1 MKNNAVIAFDLDD
14 TLYKER
20 DYVLTVYRLIL
31 ERYGDCVAD
40 NVKSTFLS
48 IAKPYEAFEY
58 FCCQVPQA
66 DIEEIKSLYRSGNI
80 PLEDTEGAIPLLEYL
95 KSYGYIIAVIT
106 DGFSA
111 RQRAKLSSLGIDNL
125 IDAVIIS
132 EETGFDK
139 HTPEPFLGLMEINPD
154 AERFYYIGDNPDKD
168 FYYPNIMGWHT
179 VMILDNYNYNIHI
192 QHTLLN
198 PSFSAKTIVTSLS
211 AVKHLL

>member
-1 MKNNAVIAFDLDD
+1 M
-14 TLYKER
+14 
-20 DYVLTVYRLIL
+20 IL
-31 ERYGDCVAD
+31 ERYGDYVAD

-58 FCCQVPQA
+58 FCRQVPQA
-66 DIEEIKSLYRSGNI
+66 DIEEIKLLYRSGNI

-95 KSYGYIIAVIT
+95 KSYGYITAVIT